1 MPDNFTLNPEDI
13 NNAARNV
20 YQVMSEADD
29 AILQAQNAIK
39 NTMGIAGSIPANAK
53 YAGLDRACA
62 LAQSYLAIANYLSY
76 GTNVKYTLET
86 LVELALGQDEKTA
99 KEIEIQIEAL
109 NFAFLKANTLNELLA
124 YRRRYI
130 PRIR

>member
-53 YAGLDRACA
+53 YAGSIEHVLWHRAI
-62 LAQSYLAIANYLSY
+62 LLS
-76 GTNVKYTLET
+76 
-86 LVELALGQDEKTA
+86 
-99 KEIEIQIEAL
+99 
-109 NFAFLKANTLNELLA
+109 
-124 YRRRYI
+124 
-130 PRIR
+130 RIT